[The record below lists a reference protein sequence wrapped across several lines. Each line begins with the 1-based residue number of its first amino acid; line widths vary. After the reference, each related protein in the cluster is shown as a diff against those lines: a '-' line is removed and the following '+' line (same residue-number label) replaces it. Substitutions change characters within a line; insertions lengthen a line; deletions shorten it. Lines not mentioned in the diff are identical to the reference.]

1 MHVRRTG
8 ATRYAS
14 LAGLLLLSLAR
25 AAQAQ
30 VTVYDFSP
38 AYLQSVVRAQQIGA
52 LLDAGQ
58 PLDPSLISH
67 NLPIIATPTAQMT
80 VFTDFTG
87 YNRFS
92 YNDAF
97 RSSPLFVTYGTQL
110 YDFIRTSN
118 TPQTQLA
125 LRVDQLLGIPD
136 SAANGRVND
145 RVVEVAAP
153 TKDILRPER
162 DPSVLNPISSVAF
175 PAGTSPAYVNYFY
188 SKIVDNKYTLLP
200 NNVPFPFTQLGY
212 TYDWHSTSNIQ
223 GLAEF
228 VILSRKDPN
237 PVNGDS
243 VTGITQVN
251 AVVSLLSYRYY
262 DHLGNFD
269 IQGDVDTV
277 WAGTRYVPQG
287 SFVNVNPGATVMQ
300 GVTFSSGGY
309 TLTNAGTI
317 LGPGKN
323 FDRTFRDS
331 VVQFE
336 QGGALVNLGAIR
348 GAIGVQGAATST
360 ETILIYNTG
369 VIEGYRYA
377 IQTGGG
383 NDFVTLAGGSVLG
396 AIDGGGGTNT
406 LSFDPGLGNRLA
418 FSSGV
423 FNFQSVQIASG
434 DVGLDGFVSGNVNVS
449 AGAELTGTAA
459 VQGNLTNNGVLYPG
473 AEGASGNM
481 QIGGN
486 YTQNPGSVLVVDVA
500 KPLANVTESNYSNVG
515 GTATLAAGST
525 ILVNHEPGGND
536 VIRGGDQFPI
546 IFTPLPKT
554 NIVDQG
560 VNIVTNSA
568 FLRFNP
574 VIVTQTLGTPGNLAA
589 YTLQASRIAPFSS
602 AAVGANH
609 LSMANALDFDGN
621 LATGSPAG
629 VVNELLFMDPA
640 QFNAALDPLSP
651 AAYFAVA
658 TATMRNTQ
666 YQAQAIGDRLR
677 NLRPAMICFQRAARC
692 CDSHS
697 CTSDDDVCDCPP
709 PRSDKLSGFATPTGL
724 FFSQSPL
731 GQRAGFQAN
740 SAGVL
745 TGFER
750 WLSPEFLAGMAFAY
764 DHDYLTLRGSGGS
777 GGIDSYRIG
786 PYAAWFHDDWFV
798 DGWMA
803 YGYDRNRLQRA
814 VPVGALNLAPQS
826 QFSSNG
832 GTVYLEG
839 GRDLRLDRL
848 LVTPFGTL
856 QYTDLSQN
864 AFTET
869 GGDGSDLHVYA
880 TSFNSLRS
888 RLLVQLSRNYVYR
901 RVSLTPGVFG
911 GWVHEYLAND
921 PLRARFAWGQ
931 TDFLIS
937 PTGIIRDTGQ
947 FGANVLGTFN
957 RRTSVNLRYI
967 GELGSGAQL
976 HWAQLSLAHPY

>member
-1 MHVRRTG
+1 MCVSCARVIYRAILAVLIFAATG
-8 ATRYAS
+8 
-14 LAGLLLLSLAR
+14 R

-38 AYLQSVVRAQQIGA
+38 AYLESVVHAQQIGA

-58 PLDPSLISH
+58 PIAPSLISH
-67 NLPIIATPTAQMT
+67 NLTTIVAPTAQMT
-80 VFTDFTG
+80 VFTDFVG

-110 YDFIRTSN
+110 QDFIRASN
-118 TPQTQLA
+118 LPQSQVA
-125 LRVDQLLGIPD
+125 LRVSQVLGIPD
-136 SAANGRVND
+136 SAANGRLND
-145 RVVEVAAP
+145 RVVEVVAP

-188 SKIVDNKYTLLP
+188 SKLVDNKYTLSP

-212 TYDWHSTSNIQ
+212 TYDWHNTSNIQ
-223 GLAEF
+223 GLSEF

-287 SFVNVNPGATVMQ
+287 SFVNVDPGATVMQ

-336 QGGALVNLGAIR
+336 QGGALVNLGVIR
-348 GAIGVQGAATST
+348 GAIGVQGSPTST
-360 ETILIYNTG
+360 QPILIYNTG
-369 VIEGYRYA
+369 VIEGYRAA

-406 LSFDPGLGNRLA
+406 LSFAPGFGNEFA

-423 FNFQSVQIASG
+423 FNFQNVQIESG
-434 DVGLDGFVSGNVNVS
+434 DVRLDGFVSGNVNVF

-473 AEGASGNM
+473 NEGASGNM

-486 YTQNPGSVLVVDVA
+486 YVQNAGGALIVDLA
-500 KPLANVTESNYSNVG
+500 KPLANVTESNYLTVG
-515 GTATLAAGST
+515 GTATFAPGST
-525 ILVNHEPGGND
+525 ILVDHEPGGQD

-546 IFTPLPKT
+546 LFAPKSQ
-554 NIVDQG
+554 IVNQG
-560 VNIVTNSA
+560 VNVVTDSA
-568 FLRFNP
+568 FLQFRP
-574 VIVTQTLGTPGNLAA
+574 VIVTQSLGFPGNLSAL
-589 YTLQASRIAPFSS
+589 TLQASRVAPFTS
-602 AAVGANH
+602 AAIGGNH
-609 LSMANALDFDGN
+609 LSLASALDFDGN
-621 LATGSPAG
+621 LAAGDPAG

-640 QFNAALDPLSP
+640 QFNSALDPLSP
-651 AAYFAVA
+651 TDYFAVA

-677 NLRPAMICFQRAARC
+677 NLRPAMMCFLRAARC
-692 CDSHS
+692 CDSTS
-697 CTSDDDVCDCPP
+697 CCSDEEPCDCPA
-709 PRSDKLSGFATPTGL
+709 PRCDKVSGFATPTGL
-724 FFSQSPL
+724 FFSQAPL

-740 SAGVL
+740 SAGMISGV
-745 TGFER
+745 ER

-764 DHDYLTLRGSGGS
+764 DHDFLSLRGAGGS
-777 GGIDSYRIG
+777 GGVNSYRVG

-798 DGWMA
+798 DGWTA
-803 YGYDRNRLQRA
+803 YGYDGSRLQRA
-814 VPVGALNLAPQS
+814 VPVGALNLSPQS
-826 QFSSNG
+826 QFSNNG

-848 LVTPFGTL
+848 LVTPFATL
-856 QYTDLSQN
+856 QYTNLSQSS
-864 AFTET
+864 FTET
-869 GGDGSDLHVYA
+869 GGNGSDLHVYA

-888 RLLVQLSRNYVYR
+888 RLLLQASRNYIYR
-901 RVSLTPGVFG
+901 GVVLTPGVFG

-921 PLRARFAWGQ
+921 PIRARFAWGQ
-931 TDFLIS
+931 TDFLTS

-947 FGANVLGTFN
+947 FGANLLGSFQRGT
-957 RRTSVNLRYI
+957 TVNLRYI